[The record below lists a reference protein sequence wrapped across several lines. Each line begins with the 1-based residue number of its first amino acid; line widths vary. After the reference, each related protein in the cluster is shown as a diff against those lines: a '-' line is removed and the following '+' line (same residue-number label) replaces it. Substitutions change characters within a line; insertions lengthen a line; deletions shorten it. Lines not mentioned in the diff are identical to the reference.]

1 MENKWN
7 FIFLNAIVASTY
19 GIIRFETVI
28 YEIIASKVI
37 NINILLFFDAF
48 VSISKLENY
57 YCFDFP

>member
-1 MENKWN
+1 M
-7 FIFLNAIVASTY
+7 NAIVASTY